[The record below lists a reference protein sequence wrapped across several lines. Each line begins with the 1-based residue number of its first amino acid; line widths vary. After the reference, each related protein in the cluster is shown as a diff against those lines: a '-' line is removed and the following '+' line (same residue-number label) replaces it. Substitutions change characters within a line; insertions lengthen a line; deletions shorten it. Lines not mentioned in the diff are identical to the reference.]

1 MTTLLVIRH
10 GQSVANLED
19 KFAGFSDFD
28 LTDLGRKQ
36 AECAASYIKE
46 RYKVDAVYASD
57 LQRAM
62 NTAEI
67 AIPGC
72 VYETD
77 PALREVNVGD
87 IAGKPLAIVREGCS
101 VPKNIDGYADFGGES
116 FADMDVRVGKFM
128 TQLETLDCE
137 NVAIFSHAGWLR
149 SSLDFV
155 MGMKMP
161 KKHICCKNCAIAV
174 YEYTGTMWRLYSWIN
189 L

>member
-1 MTTLLVIRH
+1 MKVWVIRH
-10 GQSVANLED
+10 GESETNKAGLWTGWMDVALTEKGKQDAAMASAYLKDVAFD
-19 KFAGFSDFD
+19 K
-28 LTDLGRKQ
+28 
-36 AECAASYIKE
+36 I
-46 RYKVDAVYASD
+46 YASD
-57 LQRAM
+57 LQRAK

-77 PALREVNVGD
+77 PALREVNVGN

-101 VPKNIDGYADFGGES
+101 VPKNINGYADFGGES
-116 FADMDVRVGKFM
+116 FADMDARVGKFM
-128 TQLETLDCE
+128 TQLETLECE